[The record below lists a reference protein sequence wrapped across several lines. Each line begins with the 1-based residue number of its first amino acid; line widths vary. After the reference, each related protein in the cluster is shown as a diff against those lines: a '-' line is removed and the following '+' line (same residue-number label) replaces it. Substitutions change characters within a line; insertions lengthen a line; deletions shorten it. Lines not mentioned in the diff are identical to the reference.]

1 MISCSM
7 IESLML
13 CSSLPQWV
21 CMMNTS
27 LPRMLSVNR
36 GRISPLANCTRL
48 GSPSSMPRCSATS
61 CASAGWV
68 RPEKSDMRLVVNFS
82 M

>member
-13 CSSLPQWV
+13 CSSLAQWV

-27 LPRMLSVNR
+27 LPRMLSVKR
-36 GRISPLANCTRL
+36 GRISPLANSTKL
-48 GSPSSMPRCSATS
+48 GSLNAMPKCSATS
-61 CASAGWV
+61 WASAGCV
-68 RPEKSDMRLVVNFS
+68 RPVKSDMRLVVNFS

>member
-13 CSSLPQWV
+13 RPSHAKCV

-27 LPRMLSVNR
+27 LPRMLSANR
-36 GRISPLANCTRL
+36 GRTSVFANSTMF
-48 GSPSSMPRCSATS
+48 GSPSSMPR
-61 CASAGWV
+61 
-68 RPEKSDMRLVVNFS
+68 
-82 M
+82 